1 MLWSYRIS
9 DHDLRPNIHC
19 PKNNHDLCIETEPVT
34 VLHTLYTIGPLF
46 FKSCTLYST
55 VYSTVTVCMY
65 LAQKPDIYRCICYK
79 CDRLNFYV
87 KIQIIFWYSVA
98 PYNVNFCGPERS
110 LFRRM
115 FHVGPLYQLQ
125 H

>member
-87 KIQIIFWYSVA
+87 KIQIIFGTVWLPIMSIFVVLKGA
-98 PYNVNFCGPERS
+98 FLGECS
-110 LFRRM
+110 T
-115 FHVGPLYQLQ
+115 
-125 H
+125 